1 MKPQHEILC
10 FFGRKQQ
17 EIVVIL
23 TAILRR
29 IARVAK
35 AANDKLAD
43 IAKGCAVTDIEVPV
57 FAFASSTPDSV
68 GLSFINAVPILLNDP
83 QALPHVMVRIF
94 WNSLRVQPVVDHSR
108 QRGTT
113 WIELFAFFAITGGV
127 ALVHPK
133 GESSS

>member
-1 MKPQHEILC
+1 M
-10 FFGRKQQ
+10 
-17 EIVVIL
+17 VVIL

-83 QALPHVMVRIF
+83 QVLPHVMVRIF
-94 WNSLRVQPVVDHSR
+94 WKPSLL
-108 QRGTT
+108 
-113 WIELFAFFAITGGV
+113 ELILTSDGFLPGRYKNVFAHVTN
-127 ALVHPK
+127 
-133 GESSS
+133 